1 MVTDHPLNFYANSV
15 GFNTPFN
22 WEESMNQTQ
31 SKGNRN
37 TRLLIAVI
45 VLSPILAIAW
55 WLSSPLFINKSVSE
69 EFPVATGNVTAA
81 EIEQVMTIMAKTN
94 KEMSEDMPAMTAE
107 PTLLANGSLRDG
119 ESFHKGSGEVRIY
132 ELENGSQLLR
142 LENLNVTNGP
152 ALHVYLS
159 EHANPM
165 NGNDVDTNGFIDLGS
180 LKGNTGNQ
188 NYEIP
193 AGVDLSNIKSV
204 VIYCK
209 TFHVVFSV
217 ASL

>member
-1 MVTDHPLNFYANSV
+1 
-15 GFNTPFN
+15 
-22 WEESMNQTQ
+22 MNQTQ
-31 SKGNRN
+31 HKGNRN
-37 TRLLIAVI
+37 LRLIIAAIILI
-45 VLSPILAIAW
+45 PILAIAW
-55 WLSSPLFINKSVSE
+55 WLGSPLFISKSVSE
-69 EFPVATGNVTAA
+69 DFPVVTGGVTAA

-94 KEMSEDMPAMTAE
+94 EEMTEDIPVMSAE
-107 PTLLANGSLRDG
+107 PTLLASGSLRDG
-119 ESFHKGSGEVRIY
+119 ESFHKGSGGVTIY
-132 ELENGSQLLR
+132 QLEDNSYLLR

-165 NGNDVDTNGFIDLGS
+165 NGNDVNTSGFVDLGD
-180 LKGNTGNQ
+180 LKGNMGNQ

-193 AGVDLSNIKSV
+193 AGTDLSEIKSV

-209 TFHVVFSV
+209 TFSVVFSV

>member
-1 MVTDHPLNFYANSV
+1 
-15 GFNTPFN
+15 
-22 WEESMNQTQ
+22 MNQTQ
-31 SKGNRN
+31 HRGSRN
-37 TRLLIAVI
+37 IRLIIAVI
-45 VLSPILAIAW
+45 VLIPIIAIAW
-55 WLSSPLFINKSVSE
+55 WLGSPLFISKSVSE
-69 EFPVATGNVTAA
+69 DFPVVAGGVTAA

-94 KEMSEDMPAMTAE
+94 EEMSEDMPVMTTE
-107 PTLLANGSLRDG
+107 PTLLASGSLRDG
-119 ESFHKGSGEVRIY
+119 ESFHKGSGQVNIY
-132 ELENGSQLLR
+132 QFENGSSLLR

-165 NGNDVDTNGFIDLGS
+165 NGNDVDTSGFVDLGS
-180 LKGNTGNQ
+180 LKGNMGNQ

-193 AGVDLSNIKSV
+193 AGTDFSKIKSV

>member
-1 MVTDHPLNFYANSV
+1 
-15 GFNTPFN
+15 
-22 WEESMNQTQ
+22 MNQTRN
-31 SKGNRN
+31 KGKRN
-37 TRLLIAVI
+37 TRLVIAVVMI
-45 VLSPILAIAW
+45 IPILALAW
-55 WLSSPLFINKSVSE
+55 WLGSPLLISKSVSE
-69 EFPVATGNVTAA
+69 DFPVVTGGVTAT

-94 KEMSEDMPAMTAE
+94 EEMNEAMPAMSTE
-107 PTLLANGSLRDG
+107 PTLLASGNLRDG
-119 ESFHKGSGEVRIY
+119 ESFHKGSGVVNIY
-132 ELENGSQLLR
+132 QLEDSSYLLR

-165 NGNDVDTNGFIDLGS
+165 NSNDVNTSGFVDLGD
-180 LKGNTGNQ
+180 LKGNMGNQ

-193 AGVDLSNIKSV
+193 AGTDLSKIKSV

-209 TFHVVFSV
+209 TFSVVFSV